1 MKKYIIPIAVI
12 LAFLSGALLNSGS
25 KQAEKELKSI
35 RKKERVMFQQQIIK
49 KQVEIHALTEQ
60 SKAKDRKI
68 AVLEVA
74 VEKGDQKVAAIE
86 THYKKKLAD
95 VSKYTPAQRDSF
107 FYAKYPG
114 QDTIRNVDSRKV
126 IADLVRGEG
135 QDSLNTVLKKEVI
148 DLKDLVKVQKEKTDI
163 AEKKF
168 EKQKEN
174 TVLMENF
181 AASHREDADYYRGKY
196 RKQRNQKG
204 ILTAGVAVLIGL
216 LIIK

>member
-1 MKKYIIPIAVI
+1 MKKYIPHIAI
-12 LAFLSGALLNSGS
+12 ALIIFFAGRFS
-25 KQAEKELKSI
+25 KDDHSPEVEAL
-35 RKKERVMFQQQIIK
+35 RKKEQAMFTEQIIK
-49 KQVEIHALTEQ
+49 KQVEIQALTEQ

-126 IADLVRGEG
+126 IVDLVRGEG
-135 QDSLNTVLKKEVI
+135 QDSLNTALKKQVV
-148 DLKDLVKVQKEKTDI
+148 DLKDLVKEQKEKTDI

-181 AASHREDADYYRGKY
+181 AASHRADADYYRGKY
-196 RKQRNQKG
+196 KKQRRQKG
-204 ILTAGVAVLIGL
+204 LLTAGMVGLIGL
-216 LIIK
+216 IIAK